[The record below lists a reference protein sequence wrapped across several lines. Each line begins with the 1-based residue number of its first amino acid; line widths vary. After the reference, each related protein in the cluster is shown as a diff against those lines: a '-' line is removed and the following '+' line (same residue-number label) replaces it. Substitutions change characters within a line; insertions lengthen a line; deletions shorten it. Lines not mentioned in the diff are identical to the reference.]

1 METLIINM
9 GSSTTTIYREGEGV
23 VLKEASLV
31 ALTGAGRDQT
41 IKAIGNRAKRMIG
54 RTSSDVQI
62 VSPIFEGVISDTD
75 LASSM
80 LKYFIEKIYGT
91 GVFRPKIC
99 ALMCVPLG
107 IGVAEKKAF
116 EKVCYNAKILDVEL
130 VPNVFCAAV
139 GLDLK
144 VNTPRAVMVVGI
156 GATTTNIAVLSLNS
170 VVSGVCVCVGGK
182 NIDRAI
188 ENEIK
193 DKLKMEIGEDM
204 AERIKKEVGSL
215 YKNNTLSIEVEG
227 VDVDTRG
234 VRKETIYSKNIYDIL
249 KYYYDKILE
258 GVNVVLSS
266 CPPDVISDVKND
278 SIYFYGGSSQI
289 TGLDYYIKN
298 NLHMNLDITD
308 ASEDCEIIG
317 AKKLMEN
324 PKQLENIIRN
334 M

>member
-31 ALTGAGRDQT
+31 ALTGSGKDQV

-54 RTSSDVQI
+54 RTSSDVQV

-75 LASSM
+75 LASNM

-91 GVFRPKIC
+91 GVFKPKIC
-99 ALMCVPLG
+99 AIVCTPLG
-107 IGVAEKKAF
+107 VSVAEKKAF

-130 VPNVFCAAV
+130 IPNVFCAAL

-156 GATTTNIAVLSLNS
+156 GATVTNIAVLSLNN
-170 VVSGVCVCVGGK
+170 VVNGVCVSIGGK

-193 DKLKMEIGEDM
+193 DKLKMEIGEDV

-215 YKNNTLSIEVEG
+215 YRNNTLAIEIEG
-227 VDVDTRG
+227 VDIETRG

-249 KYYYDKILE
+249 SYYYDKVID
-258 GVNVVLSS
+258 GVSAVLAS
-266 CPPDVISDVKND
+266 CPPDVVSDIKND
-278 SIYFYGGSSQI
+278 CIYFYGGSSQI
-289 TGLDYYIKN
+289 TGLDYYLKN
-298 NLHMNLDITD
+298 NLHLNVNV
-308 ASEDCEIIG
+308 AENSEECEIVG
-317 AKKLMEN
+317 VKRLLEN
-324 PKQLENIIRN
+324 PKQLENIIKN
-334 M
+334 V